1 MCKVQCVYRFFKKI
15 KTLRT
20 TYFIEITVHQ
30 IIVIWDFFF
39 LSFTAVVKDYYQHK
53 ACLYSNYLVN
63 KLACHYFSSQ
73 LQAA

>member
-1 MCKVQCVYRFFKKI
+1 MRGKRKI
-15 KTLRT
+15 EWQTLDRN
-20 TYFIEITVHQ
+20 YCWEDNNSGFEYI
-30 IIVIWDFFF
+30 FSG
-39 LSFTAVVKDYYQHK
+39 LSLTAIVKDYYQHK